1 MTLKLAM
8 KNLKVI
14 HADHCYLAYPF
25 YNARFQLW
33 SSSFLKNYYCN
44 PCRSCFLQM
53 MIRKIRM
60 IFVKSMNFDAFTFYW
75 CFRVCFLIANFIFI
89 SYHGWQS
96 KPQVTLYRFQ
106 KWLRNIVVS
115 ERWSK
120 NWSYKLVR
128 WWGGAYTCFCIW
140 TSPQASTWF
149 VVSLWRLH
157 LLLYLNFS
165 TC

>member
-1 MTLKLAM
+1 MQIIATLPILFTM
-8 KNLKVI
+8 Q
-14 HADHCYLAYPF
+14 D
-25 YNARFQLW
+25 
-33 SSSFLKNYYCN
+33 SNYD
-44 PCRSCFLQM
+44 PHLFWIIAIVTRRSCFLQM

-60 IFVKSMNFDAFTFYW
+60 IFVKSMNFDACTFYW

-149 VVSLWRLH
+149 VISLWRC
-157 LLLYLNFS
+157 S
-165 TC
+165 WMTKGP

>member
-60 IFVKSMNFDAFTFYW
+60 IFVKSMNFDACTFYW
-75 CFRVCFLIANFIFI
+75 CFCVCFLIANFIFI

-96 KPQVTLYRFQ
+96 KPQVTLYHFQ

-115 ERWSK
+115 ESWSK

-165 TC
+165 TG